1 MSSGNVR
8 GGVDDVFTYSSE
20 KLIAPLKSIP
30 NIATLHTAYDK
41 SIGAQI

>member
-1 MSSGNVR
+1 MVTGLQVYFYF
-8 GGVDDVFTYSSE
+8 GGDTSVY
-20 KLIAPLKSIP
+20 AAALKTIP